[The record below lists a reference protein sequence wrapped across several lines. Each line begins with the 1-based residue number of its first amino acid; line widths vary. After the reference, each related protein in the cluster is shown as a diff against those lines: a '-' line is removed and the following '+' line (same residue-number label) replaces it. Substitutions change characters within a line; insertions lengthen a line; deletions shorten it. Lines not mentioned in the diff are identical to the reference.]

1 MAGDD
6 QSEGRCS
13 KGLLLKS
20 QENIKSMMQP
30 DLRNWENSRDFQFSI
45 PMEMGGFWKWSN
57 GHIISRLVWEWS
69 LPWLCECSWWTTDVP
84 GCTIK
89 QQFYA
94 WWCLDFKKFRHQPSM
109 DLRGRFT
116 LRPKVYIGY
125 DKNEPIFGREWLIP
139 LFIALGI
146 NPLSSYYT

>member
-45 PMEMGGFWKWSN
+45 PMEMGGFWK
-57 GHIISRLVWEWS
+57 
-69 LPWLCECSWWTTDVP
+69 
-84 GCTIK
+84 
-89 QQFYA
+89 
-94 WWCLDFKKFRHQPSM
+94 
-109 DLRGRFT
+109 
-116 LRPKVYIGY
+116 
-125 DKNEPIFGREWLIP
+125 
-139 LFIALGI
+139 
-146 NPLSSYYT
+146 